1 MDYKT
6 PPAAPLMPPDT
17 VTPDATAGIIPY
29 KNVPALLAYYMG
41 VFSLIPFIGFFISIG
56 ALVCGIIGL
65 KRKKAHPNAK
75 GSVHAWIGI
84 IAGGIMFIIHSAI
97 VALMIIGIMTAE

>member
-1 MDYKT
+1 
-6 PPAAPLMPPDT
+6 MPPDT